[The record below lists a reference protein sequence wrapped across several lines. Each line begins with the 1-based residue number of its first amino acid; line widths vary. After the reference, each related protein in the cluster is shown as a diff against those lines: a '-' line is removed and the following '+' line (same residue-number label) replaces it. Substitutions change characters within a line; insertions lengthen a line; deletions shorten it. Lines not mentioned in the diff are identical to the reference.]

1 MINLPYVSFKQ
12 FFNHFFFKLKKYFYT
27 PCKFEKLPNIYIIDD
42 IPSEIFDLYSLSDGT
57 RCSICLDE
65 EKLVPNCYKCKACS
79 ALFHIECYNLFTFSE
94 TEEEKISIEKMND
107 FECYRCREENKKSKI
122 K

>member
-42 IPSEIFDLYSLSDGT
+42 

-79 ALFHIECYNLFTFSE
+79 ALFHIECYNLFAFSE

-107 FECYRCREENKKSKI
+107 FECYHCREENKKSKI